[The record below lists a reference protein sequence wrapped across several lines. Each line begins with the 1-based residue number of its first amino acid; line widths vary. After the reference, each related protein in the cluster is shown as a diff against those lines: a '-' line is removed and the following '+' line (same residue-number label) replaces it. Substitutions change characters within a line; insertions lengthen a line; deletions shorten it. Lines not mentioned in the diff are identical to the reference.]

1 MCAYCIRVL
10 HHIMRV
16 FGVIL
21 LCAVIIAVWYHLKLS
36 NKKMIELFTQK
47 IPKIIHQTAPADK
60 SKWPEIWRKCQKKWK
75 ELFPAPKHEYKMWT
89 DEDLD
94 ALMKNDFPE
103 YYDMYK
109 GYDQNI
115 KRFDI
120 ARYFILYKYGG
131 IYADMDYMCFKNFY
145 DLMPSDKVS
154 ISESP
159 YKHNEHLQNALM
171 VSPKEDPF
179 WIKVIEKATTRA
191 GPGVRV
197 LEATGPVLVYDTY
210 EENKDDVNVLPIDLY
225 NPDKQA
231 PENEKYIARH
241 YGTAVWWH

>member
-1 MCAYCIRVL
+1 MRKKVLVYVFNIIFLLSCAIGMHFYFRYLRKQQLQI
-10 HHIMRV
+10 
-16 FGVIL
+16 
-21 LCAVIIAVWYHLKLS
+21 
-36 NKKMIELFTQK
+36 

-60 SKWPEIWRKCQKKWK
+60 SKWHEIWRKCQKKWK
-75 ELFPAPKHEYKMWT
+75 ELFPAPKYEYKMWT

-94 ALMKNDFPE
+94 GLMKNDFPE

-131 IYADMDYMCFKNFY
+131 IYADMDYICFKNFY

-171 VSPKEDPF
+171 VSPKEHPF

-191 GPGVRV
+191 GPGVDV
-197 LEATGPVLVYDTY
+197 LEATGPVLVSDTY

-225 NPDKQA
+225 NPHKKL
-231 PENEKYIARH
+231 PENEKHITRH

>member
-1 MCAYCIRVL
+1 MPYISLYYAL
-10 HHIMRV
+10 HFIMHV
-16 FGVIL
+16 FVVIL
-21 LCAVIIAVWYHLKLS
+21 LCAAIITLFFYLKS
-36 NKKMIELFTQK
+36 RKTIEAFTQG
-47 IPKIIHQTAPADK
+47 IPKIIHQSAPADK
-60 SKWPEIWRKCQKKWK
+60 SKWPEIWSKCQKKWK
-75 ELFPAPKHEYKMWT
+75 ELFPAPKYEYKMWT

-94 ALMKNDFPE
+94 DLMKNDFPE

-120 ARYFILYKYGG
+120 ARYFILHKYGG
-131 IYADMDYMCFKNFY
+131 IYADMDYICFKNFY

-171 VSPKEDPF
+171 ISPKKHPF
-179 WIKVIEKATTRA
+179 WMKVIEKATSRA
-191 GPGVRV
+191 GPGVTV
-197 LEATGPVLVYDTY
+197 LEATGPVLVSDTY

-225 NPDKQA
+225 NPDKHA
-231 PENEKYIARH
+231 PENEKYITRH